1 MAKFSPIE
9 SSYLILF
16 ISCCNLCNKDDKNQ
30 SKEKQRNT
38 QILHGSTVYL
48 HPRERRLKLF
58 AITEIGLHRRVFI
71 ITLDMTKLKKYS
83 YTLNILYRT
92 TWASRLN
99 PNLLFRPQLTP
110 PQQKRLC
117 MKGKYLLY
125 TMLKHLPSPSSLN
138 TSHMPLQSPPR
149 KISTSLKKTN
159 QGLKTPPG
167 AISRGIFHLASRDIN
182 QVHLAVLE
190 LFCGNRLCQHV
201 CCILRSMN
209 LLEQ

>member
-1 MAKFSPIE
+1 MIKIKVKK
-9 SSYLILF
+9 
-16 ISCCNLCNKDDKNQ
+16 NK
-30 SKEKQRNT
+30 ENT
-38 QILHGSTVYL
+38 QILHGSTVCL

-71 ITLDMTKLKKYS
+71 ITLYMTKLQKYS

-92 TWASRLN
+92 TGASRLN
-99 PNLLFRPQLTP
+99 PNMLFRPQLTPPP

-149 KISTSLKKTN
+149 QISTSLKKTN

-167 AISRGIFHLASRDIN
+167 PISRGIFHLASRDIN
-182 QVHLAVLE
+182 QVHLVVLE
-190 LFCGNRLCQHV
+190 LFCCNRLCQHV